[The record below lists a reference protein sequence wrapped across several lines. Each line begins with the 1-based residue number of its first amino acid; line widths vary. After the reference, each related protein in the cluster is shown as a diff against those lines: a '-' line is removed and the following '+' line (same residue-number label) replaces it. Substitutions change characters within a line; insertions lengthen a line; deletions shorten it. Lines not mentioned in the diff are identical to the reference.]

1 MNRKSFGYQT
11 RNAIF
16 RRLSNLS
23 IPRSSLPPQHTHTL
37 QFKVIRFTVSS
48 TFPRLENFRG
58 LSFSFLQI
66 PHIRFFFCFT
76 SFTFPPL
83 IFATLEFLFLLGA
96 FILFSCL
103 LLSLMSLCFSNT
115 YDWRQ
120 FKRTKQKV
128 LNKYS
133 FPSLSSF
140 LLM

>member
-11 RNAIF
+11 TNAIF

-23 IPRSSLPPQHTHTL
+23 IPRSSPPPQHTHTL

-48 TFPRLENFRG
+48 IFPRLEVFRG
-58 LSFSFLQI
+58 LSVSFLQI
-66 PHIRFFFCFT
+66 PHVRFFCFT

-83 IFATLEFLFLLGA
+83 IFATLELLFLFRA

-103 LLSLMSLCFSNT
+103 LLSLMSLGFSNT

-120 FKRTKQKV
+120 FKRTRQKV